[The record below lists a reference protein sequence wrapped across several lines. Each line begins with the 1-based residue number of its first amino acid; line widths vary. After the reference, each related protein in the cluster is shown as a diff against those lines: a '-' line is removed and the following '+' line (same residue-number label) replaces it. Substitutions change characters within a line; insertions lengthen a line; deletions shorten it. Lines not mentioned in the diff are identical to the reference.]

1 MSHFIYIILMAL
13 DRDRRRYAERVWE
26 ILEPVEEVE
35 AREQVVVWMLVVGF
49 VKLRRVW
56 RPEQKATL

>member
-1 MSHFIYIILMAL
+1 MAL

>member
-1 MSHFIYIILMAL
+1 MAL

-26 ILEPVEEVE
+26 ILEPVEEGE
-35 AREQVVVWMLVVGF
+35 AWEQVAMRVLIVGF
-49 VKLRRVW
+49 VKLPRVW